1 MDVPSTAKILL
12 ACLLVATFE
21 QPIGTSMQGFVMRHT
36 ISWCEGFML
45 PILVE
50 QQMLQGENG
59 PEIGGKRSN
68 YYPVPKSPE
77 EQSPEAQPTPG
88 PTPSTNWIAP

>member
-1 MDVPSTAKILL
+1 MNRILL

-21 QPIGTSMQGFVMRHT
+21 QPIGHGMQGFVMRHT
-36 ISWCEGFML
+36 VSWCEGFAL
-45 PILVE
+45 PILFE

-59 PEIGGKRSN
+59 PPVSGARSN

-77 EQSPEAQPTPG
+77 EQSPEGQPTPAPPANQMIG
-88 PTPSTNWIAP
+88 P